1 MKAAVWHDQK
11 DVRIEDLPLPPSP
24 PEGQVQIEVKWCG
37 ICGTDLH
44 EYLGGPMYIPADKPH
59 PLTGAKSPV
68 ILGHEMSG
76 KVIAVGA
83 GVRRVSVGD
92 RVVLC
97 PIIGCRECEFCRS
110 ELMGLCPNIAF
121 LGISWHSGGF
131 SQVVNVF
138 DYMCYKLP
146 SEVSYEEGALIEPL
160 AAAVRAMQ
168 KARLLGGET
177 LAVIGAGAIGLM
189 ATQAALQSGA
199 GQVIVLEPSGIRRQL
214 ATECGASACI
224 NPLTDD
230 PIQAV
235 FELTAGK
242 GADAVIECSGNPAT
256 GLLAG
261 RVARRQGRVVVMGV
275 FEKPAVFDYT
285 DMVYGE
291 KSMIGSM
298 GGYGV
303 FDETIG
309 LLADKQ
315 FNLAPLSTKRIGLA
329 QLIDEGF
336 KELSTNKEK
345 HIKIIVAP

>member
-1 MKAAVWHDQK
+1 MKAAVWHAQK

-44 EYLGGPMYIPADKPH
+44 EYLGGPLYIPTDKPH

-76 KVIAVGA
+76 KVMAVGA
-83 GVRRVSVGD
+83 GVDRVSAGD

-97 PIIGCRECEFCRS
+97 PIIGCRECEYCRS
-110 ELMGLCPNIAF
+110 GLMGLCSKIAF

-146 SEVSYEEGALIEPL
+146 SEVSDEEGALIEPL
-160 AAAVRAMQ
+160 AAAVRAVQ
-168 KARLLGGET
+168 KARIHAGET
-177 LAVIGAGAIGLM
+177 VAVVGAGAIGLM
-189 ATQAALQSGA
+189 ATQAAVQSGA
-199 GQVIVLEPSGIRRQL
+199 GQVIVLEPSGIRRKL
-214 ATECGASACI
+214 ATTCGASACI
-224 NPLTDD
+224 NPMNENPVT
-230 PIQAV
+230 AV
-235 FELTAGK
+235 AELTSGK
-242 GADAVIECSGNPAT
+242 GADAVIECSGTNAT

-261 RVARRQGRVVVMGV
+261 RVASRQGRVVVMGV
-275 FEKPAVFDYT
+275 FEKPAAFDYT

-303 FDETIG
+303 FDETIR
-309 LLADKQ
+309 LLADKK
-315 FNLAPLSTKRIGLA
+315 FNLVPLITKKIGLA
-329 QLIDEGF
+329 QIVEEGF
-336 KELSTNKEK
+336 SELSTNKEQ